1 MAVLTAKQRRAIP
14 AHKYGIPPKGGK
26 PGRYPVNDKEHARKA
41 LQLINTGH
49 NVSAADKRRIRR
61 LASEELYGKAAS
73 TEAKINTIR
82 DKKKKAAPKRGMSAA
97 NRAERYARGG

>member
-1 MAVLTAKQRRAIP
+1 MAVLTAKQRKKMP
-14 AHKYGIPPKGGK
+14 ASQYGIPPKGGK
-26 PGRYPVNDKEHARKA
+26 PGRYPINDKVHARKA

-49 NVSAADKRRIRR
+49 NVTAADKRRIRS
-61 LASEELYGKAAS
+61 LASKELYGKSAS